1 MILGD
6 RGDFVKNRDRDHDID
21 KDGFRGFVGY
31 SYLFDD
37 FQLTM
42 AIIYGSLE
50 LFQYNQTL

>member
-37 FQLTM
+37 F
-42 AIIYGSLE
+42 
-50 LFQYNQTL
+50 